1 MALLDDLRTFQ
12 ATYHQYT
19 DACEDLEKK
28 SKQYRYLN
36 QHGVEVWYGKS
47 DNELIVAS
55 RRIEASMS
63 EASDAINA
71 KVKQA
76 ESNQRYVE
84 QARRVLSETV
94 EAYEAEIRA
103 AKQPSSAILLYL
115 SFAWRF
121 VVLSMVIW
129 LPAEAILH
137 AITGKATGPNSPLD
151 VAICV
156 LTVACTVV
164 WMNLPRRKAQKSAD
178 EGKRKAK
185 LRYDET
191 VTSVQQQS
199 AAIQEQIKDSRREL
213 KALQPRAAQQKSIAM
228 EQAKL
233 LWANDMIEKGDE
245 IQRCAAQCDRL
256 YGQLVALGSVPSER
270 DWPAIDDVVD
280 KIASG
285 RADSLKEA
293 LLLIDTDERHRE
305 LMSVQV
311 AQLNEHVMLRE
322 QLKVDVGNLTRQIEQ
337 TRSEIQR
344 QHSADRAQRDYQ
356 HAQQMAAEAAQIAIQ
371 AAAYREQCKFH
382 NEARQQPQYKPVP

>member
-1 MALLDDLRTFQ
+1 MDRAQRAL
-12 ATYHQYT
+12 
-19 DACEDLEKK
+19 
-28 SKQYRYLN
+28 
-36 QHGVEVWYGKS
+36 S
-47 DNELIVAS
+47 DTI
-55 RRIEASMS
+55 
-63 EASDAINA
+63 
-71 KVKQA
+71 
-76 ESNQRYVE
+76 
-84 QARRVLSETV
+84 
-94 EAYEAEIRA
+94 EAYEAEAQA
-103 AKQPSSAILLYL
+103 AEPTTFSGLSLL
-115 SFAWRF
+115 WRF
-121 VVLSMVIW
+121 PLIYLVVGYST
-129 LPAEAILH
+129 EAIVCALM
-137 AITGKATGPNSPLD
+137 GVQELD
-151 VAICV
+151 
-156 LTVACTVV
+156 
-164 WMNLPRRKAQKSAD
+164 NLVKTILYVTTFIFAAFCSLLWVSLPWIKTKRRTDEDKKKAQF
-178 EGKRKAK
+178 
-185 LRYDET
+185 RYNEIVAPVRQET
-191 VTSVQQQS
+191 I
-199 AAIQEQIKDSRREL
+199 AIQEQIKNSHRDL
-213 KALQPRAAQQKSIAM
+213 KSLQPCVAEQKSIAM

-233 LWANDMIEKGDE
+233 LWASDMIEKGDE

-311 AQLNEHVMLRE
+311 AQLNEHVKLRE